1 MVKRKSFSK
10 KLDRHAYCIFK
21 LKKQATNFKHKKH
34 IMKKA
39 NYLTLIILTFLV
51 STSIGQF
58 DKLKKSVGEKVK
70 STNPSSALSEEEV
83 GKGLK
88 EALTKGVEKGVDQ
101 LSKPDGFYKD
111 LSIKIPL
118 PEEANKVE
126 SKLRSIGQGKKVD
139 ETIESI
145 NRAAEDATTAAKD
158 IFVEA
163 IKGMSIEDAMSI
175 LKGEDDAAT
184 RFLEKSTRANLIVKF
199 EPIIKASLDKV
210 GATKNWNTIFTTYN
224 KLPLVQKVNPDL
236 VEYATGK
243 AIDGLF
249 LQIAKEELQIRE
261 DPAARVTDL
270 LKKVFG

>member
-1 MVKRKSFSK
+1 
-10 KLDRHAYCIFK
+10 
-21 LKKQATNFKHKKH
+21 
-34 IMKKA
+34 MKKA
-39 NYLTLIILTFLV
+39 SYFTVIILACSTL
-51 STSIGQF
+51 TSIAQF
-58 DKLKKSVGEKVK
+58 DKFKKSVGEKVGSK
-70 STNPSSALSEEEV
+70 NTSAALSQDEV
-83 GKGLK
+83 ASGLK

-126 SKLRSIGQGKKVD
+126 SKLRSIGQGEKVD

-158 IFVEA
+158 IFVTA
-163 IKGMSIEDAMSI
+163 IKGMSIDDAMSL
-175 LKGEDDAAT
+175 LKGEDNAAT
-184 RFLEKSTRANLIVKF
+184 TFLERSTRTDLFTKF

-224 KLPLVQKVNPDL
+224 RIPMVQKINPDL
-236 VEYATGK
+236 VDYATNK

-249 LQIAKEELQIRE
+249 IQIAKEEQQIRE
-261 DPAARVTDL
+261 NPAARVSDL